1 MRTNKKRAKALLGEA
16 WAQFLK
22 EFLLKL
28 NKFYP
33 NNYTVTYDK
42 IDNKKCYIEFD
53 FAAILCSD
61 IYRIIGRIIKEL
73 NTFGILYLFAE
84 RLALSTNLGLKL
96 CDTNDLETRTNT
108 IYRLIY
114 KNKKNV

>member
-1 MRTNKKRAKALLGEA
+1 MRISEKRAKALLGEA

-61 IYRIIGRIIKEL
+61 IYRIIGSIINKL

-84 RLALSTNLGLKL
+84 KFLHVRVRIFSKSCHHCRCLSRFRL
-96 CDTNDLETRTNT
+96 
-108 IYRLIY
+108 
-114 KNKKNV
+114 